1 MALQTVMEYTFHMN
15 SSQRNSG
22 TNTNMNFNLSQIINL
37 LSKKGMFQIMFNSV
51 QIPFTFYQM
60 NNLDNLNVIYCTFMR
75 GQTGDTPINCTIT
88 LTQGNYTPYTLMT
101 ELTTQLYATAVGL
114 GWNIALAFTTSYNQA
129 TGYMTINIT
138 NAPTVGALAYIYLNF
153 NNANQNPYTA
163 GFFGYTNSYIFQI
176 LPTGTL
182 PNPSVSIQPCV
193 LNPIN
198 YLLVRSSFK
207 QFRNREFIVL
217 KDDVSDIV
225 YKVPIITPQSSWINY
240 FQMSEPVYII
250 DNTIQ
255 SINFYLTNNLTYT
268 PINLQNIPWSFSFT
282 IREVIRPDWDSY
294 TPILTSLPPKEQID
308 VEGLQRE
315 KEEELRKLELIKQKL
330 LKKNKN
336 MDMLKDKMKKENLVE
351 Q

>member
-15 SSQRNSG
+15 SQQRSNG
-22 TNTNMNFNLSQIINL
+22 TNTNTTFDMSQIINL
-37 LSKKGMFQIMFNSV
+37 LSKKGMFQIIFNSV

-60 NNLDNLNVIYCTFMR
+60 NNLDNLNRIYCTFQR
-75 GQTGDTPINCTIT
+75 GTIGDTPVNTTIT
-88 LTQGNYTPYTLMT
+88 LTPGNYQPLTLMA
-101 ELTTQLYATAVGL
+101 ELAVQLTAKAITL
-114 GWNIALAFTTSYNQA
+114 GWNPALTFTYSYNA
-129 TGYMTINIT
+129 TTGFMTFNMT
-138 NAPTVGALAYIYLNF
+138 YATTLGANAYIYLNF
-153 NNANQNPYTA
+153 NNPSQNPYTP
-163 GFFGYTNSYIFQI
+163 GFFGYTTSYVFQI
-176 LPTGTL
+176 LPTLTL

-225 YKVPIITPQSSWINY
+225 YKVPILTPQSSWINY

-255 SINFYLTNNLTYT
+255 SMNFYLTNNLSYT

-294 TPILTSLPPKEQID
+294 TPIINTLPPKEQIN
-308 VEGLQRE
+308 VEELQKQ
-315 KEEELRKLELIKQKL
+315 KEEELRRLELYKQKL
-330 LKKNKN
+330 LKKKD
-336 MDMLKDKMKKENLVE
+336 MDINPKDKKENLIE